1 MVQFIPIYFLSF
13 RNTNLKSM
21 FAGFQIASITS
32 SGTTSEPGHQLERD
46 KSDEPNGSS
55 ISFSS

>member
-13 RNTNLKSM
+13 GNTNLKSM
-21 FAGFQIASITS
+21 FAGFQIAKHHFFRYYIRTR
-32 SGTTSEPGHQLERD
+32 HQLERD